1 MAICTLH
8 IVRSCL
14 SFMVIS
20 LPLLSF
26 LCKALPFSGL
36 SWFYGPFRILDGGAD
51 TGFNKVTPE
60 KYTARLFHFCG
71 TRKLV
76 EVKQVGIMG
85 EAKRLRGILDDS
97 KIGNMGNVQKGIMGD
112 SKIGIMINAK
122 KGIMCDSKIGLMVNA
137 KKGIMGDSKIGL
149 MVNAKK
155 GIISDSKIH
164 VGLMV
169 IMER

>member
-1 MAICTLH
+1 MYMAICTLY

-14 SFMVIS
+14 SFMFIS

-26 LCKALPFSGL
+26 LCKPLPFSGL

-97 KIGNMGNVQKGIMGD
+97 KIGNMGN
-112 SKIGIMINAK
+112 
-122 KGIMCDSKIGLMVNA
+122 A

-155 GIISDSKIH
+155 GIMGDSELALLQRKA
-164 VGLMV
+164 LLV
-169 IMER
+169 IQRYM

>member
-1 MAICTLH
+1 MAICTLY

-26 LCKALPFSGL
+26 LCKPLPFSGL

-51 TGFNKVTPE
+51 TGFNRVTPE

-71 TRKLV
+71 TRKRV

-85 EAKRLRGILDDS
+85 EAKRGILGDS
-97 KIGNMGNVQKGIMGD
+97 KIGNMG
-112 SKIGIMINAK
+112 
-122 KGIMCDSKIGLMVNA
+122 
-137 KKGIMGDSKIGL
+137 
-149 MVNAKK
+149 NAKK

-164 VGLMV
+164 VGLVV

>member
-1 MAICTLH
+1 M
-8 IVRSCL
+8 
-14 SFMVIS
+14 
-20 LPLLSF
+20 
-26 LCKALPFSGL
+26 
-36 SWFYGPFRILDGGAD
+36 DGGAD

-85 EAKRLRGILDDS
+85 EAKRGILGDS
-97 KIGNMGNVQKGIMGD
+97 KMGIMGNAKKGIMGD
-112 SKIGIMINAK
+112 SKIVI
-122 KGIMCDSKIGLMVNA
+122 MVNA

-164 VGLMV
+164 VGLVV